1 MYGATVRRLPR
12 RLRRGGGAT
21 LSVTRVGGL
30 VERDGRARLLAVAI
44 VLGGSLRRRGDSLA
58 DRGGAGYDVGQLVH
72 QGKARSAVAG
82 LSNYH
87 QLVSSSAFWAAVRN
101 TSEFVVGY
109 VAATL
114 IVTTALAVMLNAQT
128 WAKGLLRA
136 AIYVPVLVSPVVVG
150 ILWNW
155 LLQPDS
161 GVIDGLLAKVGLGQ
175 PGWLVSPHLAMFAV
189 VFVELWAT
197 AGFYTL
203 IILGGIQGVDNSM
216 FEAAR
221 VDGASEWQVTR
232 RILIPSIR
240 PTLLVIVIL
249 STITGFQAFEFL
261 YTLTG
266 GGPVGATTLIV
277 QYIYDHAF
285 VPPLNF
291 GMATAASAL
300 LFLVLLALTL
310 INLAIGRRRGAA

>member
-1 MYGATVRRLPR
+1 MFLAPNLI
-12 RLRRGGGAT
+12 
-21 LSVTRVGGL
+21 
-30 VERDGRARLLAVAI
+30 AVAI
-44 VLGGSLRRRGDSLA
+44 FSLWPMVNGLRESFTTSI
-58 DRGGAGYDVGQLVH
+58 
-72 QGKARSAVAG
+72 QGHATTYAG

-221 VDGASEWQVTR
+221 VDGANEWQVTR

>member
-1 MYGATVRRLPR
+1 MRTASKHPRSGGSANPPATPETPFPPPR
-12 RLRRGGGAT
+12 PKRRGGGRSIAPYMFLAPNLIAVGIFSLWPMVNGLRESFTTSIQGQAT
-21 LSVTRVGGL
+21 T
-30 VERDGRARLLAVAI
+30 
-44 VLGGSLRRRGDSLA
+44 
-58 DRGGAGYDVGQLVH
+58 Y
-72 QGKARSAVAG
+72 AG
-82 LSNYH
+82 LSNYNH
-87 QLVSSSAFWAAVRN
+87 LVSSSAFWAAVRN
-101 TSEFVVGY
+101 TFEFVVGY
-109 VAATL
+109 VGATL

-161 GVIDGLLAKVGLGQ
+161 GVVDGLLAKVGLGQ

-189 VFVELWAT
+189 IFVELWAT
-197 AGFYTL
+197 GGFYTL

-221 VDGASEWQVTR
+221 VDGASEWQITR

-300 LFLVLLALTL
+300 LFLVLLVLTL
-310 INLAIGRRRGAA
+310 VNLTVGRRKGAA